1 MLSSSLYVGE
11 SMSANSRGY
20 ANLYNEVLSSIEDKT
35 QFLSWYEDAEFLQ
48 GVVAFA
54 PAWYQKKHRWY
65 LKNATDDRLDGDNS
79 TWHVRKYPTTGREPN
94 PDHIVMRHFDLEE
107 GENMITTHGKRRP
120 VILINKYCYDWMHPR
135 TASQHETTWLCIPV
149 FSYKGRHTDEYI
161 INDQRLLNPGQFFMP
176 ISYNGIAGFE
186 EVCCAHLN
194 AMQVIPEKYLTIFK
208 HRGFDKGLIL
218 SPLASKLV
226 IYHHVSNMNVL
237 NSFLQDSPS
246 DEPTQYDLF
255 KEAVNLALDK
265 EIAIGS
271 NASS

>member
-1 MLSSSLYVGE
+1 M
-11 SMSANSRGY
+11 
-20 ANLYNEVLSSIEDKT
+20 
-35 QFLSWYEDAEFLQ
+35 
-48 GVVAFA
+48 
-54 PAWYQKKHRWY
+54 
-65 LKNATDDRLDGDNS
+65 
-79 TWHVRKYPTTGREPN
+79 
-94 PDHIVMRHFDLEE
+94 
-107 GENMITTHGKRRP
+107 
-120 VILINKYCYDWMHPR
+120 ILINKYCYDWMHPR